1 VHFHFQ
7 VESSKEEWHEALAEM
22 REEIVA
28 KKKPRY
34 TTVLDLDTLIQKSHT
49 REDIDKVKY
58 RGPFY
63 IDFDG
68 SNSDLDTV
76 IGKVRQFINQLEE
89 NEVDLDSLSWYAS
102 GSRGFHVEVPVALFT
117 PKPSKTGVAQLP
129 QIYREML
136 HQVYIDTMDLRVYSS
151 RKGRQWRTPNVE
163 RENGKFK
170 VPVTAKEI
178 REMTAEDYE
187 ELVSAPRAWP
197 DIAAPRLNN
206 FLAVIYSKA
215 EQKVS
220 EGVKK
225 RGSAQK
231 DLNLLSRYKGDFPPT
246 LLKLMSGEGVAENA
260 GFQSLALQIGVTAN
274 ALGKKLEETLAACEG
289 LIANYQSDSLRYNTP
304 KKRRAEIT
312 RMFEYTQDNVCYSY
326 SIGAIKTLVNPEV
339 DTGDLDG
346 VSASAGELISSGRDD
361 NDDGLLGGL
370 TMRETGVYRWTE
382 EGVAKLWDLS
392 FRNVWRIVDLEAKDD
407 GIIAGYEADVYR
419 KGELLGRHT
428 LDLKV
433 FTSRARLVE
442 FSTRLQGVFVGD
454 DKQVQAI
461 HGLVRNMALKRK
473 KDDLPGAPPRRR
485 LWRRWRIE
493 GETNRGKARFTR
505 PDARLE
511 HGFR

>member
-151 RKGRQWRTPNVE
+151 RSGRQWRTPNVE
-163 RENGKFK
+163 RENGKYK
-170 VPVTAKEI
+170 VPVTAQEI
-178 REMTAEDYE
+178 KDMTAEDYE

-197 DIAAPRLNN
+197 DIAAPKLNN

-225 RGSAQK
+225 R
-231 DLNLLSRYKGDFPPT
+231 
-246 LLKLMSGEGVAENA
+246 
-260 GFQSLALQIGVTAN
+260 
-274 ALGKKLEETLAACEG
+274 AAH
-289 LIANYQSDSLRYNTP
+289 
-304 KKRRAEIT
+304 
-312 RMFEYTQDNVCYSY
+312 
-326 SIGAIKTLVNPEV
+326 
-339 DTGDLDG
+339 
-346 VSASAGELISSGRDD
+346 
-361 NDDGLLGGL
+361 
-370 TMRETGVYRWTE
+370 
-382 EGVAKLWDLS
+382 
-392 FRNVWRIVDLEAKDD
+392 
-407 GIIAGYEADVYR
+407 R
-419 KGELLGRHT
+419 K
-428 LDLKV
+428 
-433 FTSRARLVE
+433 
-442 FSTRLQGVFVGD
+442 
-454 DKQVQAI
+454 I
-461 HGLVRNMALKRK
+461 
-473 KDDLPGAPPRRR
+473 
-485 LWRRWRIE
+485 
-493 GETNRGKARFTR
+493 
-505 PDARLE
+505 
-511 HGFR
+511 